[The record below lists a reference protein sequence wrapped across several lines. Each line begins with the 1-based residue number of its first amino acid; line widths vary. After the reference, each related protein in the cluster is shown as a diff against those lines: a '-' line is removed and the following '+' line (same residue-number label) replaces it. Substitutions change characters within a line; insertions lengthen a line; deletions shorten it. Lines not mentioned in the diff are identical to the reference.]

1 MHGIKDVT
9 GMIHTL
15 LKCRQAAVIGL
26 LSAALLASVGQVQPA
41 AQTGPAGPDR
51 SPGPKSDPM
60 AQARRSY
67 NEQKYEEAIAAATE
81 ARRVATSAAPASVV
95 LARAHLE
102 RYRVTSNGADLIGAR
117 DALKA
122 VDAAALSPRDQVE
135 LSIALGES
143 LYLDEE
149 NTFDD
154 RYSAAAEQF
163 EVALGQA
170 DLLDVA
176 SRDLLFDWWALALD
190 RQAQLGTEAGR
201 KSTYRRIAQRA
212 ERELAENLAATSAA
226 YWLAAASNG
235 MDELPRAWGAAV
247 AGWVRAGTLGAR
259 GAALRED
266 LDRLVVQMILPERA
280 KQIVVGG
287 DARPVLASLQEQWQ
301 QLKERWR

>member
-1 MHGIKDVT
+1 MNGTKEVM
-9 GMIHTL
+9 GMPHAL
-15 LKCRQAAVIGL
+15 LRCRRAAACGLLGAAV
-26 LSAALLASVGQVQPA
+26 LASIGQARLTAQSKPA
-41 AQTGPAGPDR
+41 
-51 SPGPKSDPM
+51 SPKPDPM
-60 AQARRSY
+60 AQARRAY
-67 NEQKYEEAIAAATE
+67 NEQKYDDAIAAASE
-81 ARRVATSAAPASVV
+81 ARKAATSAASASVV

-102 RYRVTSNGADLIGAR
+102 RYRVTANAADLVGAR
-117 DALKA
+117 DALKT
-122 VDAAALSPRDQVE
+122 VDAAVLSPRDQVE

-149 NTFDD
+149 TAFDD

-163 EVALGQA
+163 DVALGRA

-280 KQIVVGG
+280 KQIVADGG
-287 DARPVLASLQEQWQ
+287 DARPVLASLKEQWQ
-301 QLKERWR
+301 RLKELWR

>member
-163 EVALGQA
+163 EVA
-170 DLLDVA
+170 
-176 SRDLLFDWWALALD
+176 R
-190 RQAQLGTEAGR
+190 GR
-201 KSTYRRIAQRA
+201 LHPRIDPVDKH
-212 ERELAENLAATSAA
+212 E
-226 YWLAAASNG
+226 
-235 MDELPRAWGAAV
+235 P
-247 AGWVRAGTLGAR
+247 AR
-259 GAALRED
+259 GRSARRQQQGVIPACTDPRGCPRREPAQAVGLKPFGVLID
-266 LDRLVVQMILPERA
+266 GDRHPGLLVKPWYTQ
-280 KQIVVGG
+280 
-287 DARPVLASLQEQWQ
+287 
-301 QLKERWR
+301 